1 MSTSSSNS
9 NQSQLLS
16 LLTSADISSYYG
28 FAIASVFVAGSALY
42 YYYNAESGAVKSKR
56 APIIDF
62 ENQTIAVSYKLTSN
76 LTCVLSL
83 LLNLIKRDKILCI

>member
-16 LLTSADISSYYG
+16 LLSSADISSYYG
-28 FAIASVFVAGSALY
+28 IAIASAFVAGSALY
-42 YYYNAESGAVKSKR
+42 YYYNNITEAGIIKSKR

-62 ENQTIAVSYKLTSN
+62 ENQTIVVS
-76 LTCVLSL
+76 
-83 LLNLIKRDKILCI
+83 